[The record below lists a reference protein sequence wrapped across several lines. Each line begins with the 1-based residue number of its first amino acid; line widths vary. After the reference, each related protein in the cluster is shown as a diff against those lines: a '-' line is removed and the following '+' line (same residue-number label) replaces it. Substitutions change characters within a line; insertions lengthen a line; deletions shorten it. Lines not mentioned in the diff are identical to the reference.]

1 MRGLGRNS
9 GNDLVLAVRPGWT
22 HSVVLKISVVSG
34 FEVYDAAWLRNA
46 LADRKIEACIPSKS
60 NRKTQIPHDRVLY
73 RKRHKIENMFGNLK
87 DWRRIHTRSDPC
99 ACGPLK
105 SIWPRK
111 RPSLQTNGQDR
122 PGLARSAIRRYC
134 AARNSVISPPPS
146 NSASVASC
154 VETYVCVTGGA
165 IKSKPT
171 TYL

>member
-99 ACGPLK
+99 AP
-105 SIWPRK
+105 
-111 RPSLQTNGQDR
+111 TFM
-122 PGLARSAIRRYC
+122 SAIAI
-134 AARNSVISPPPS
+134 AAIVIFWIWSMGPEPMKPR
-146 NSASVASC
+146 A
-154 VETYVCVTGGA
+154 VETT
-165 IKSKPT
+165 
-171 TYL
+171 